1 METEMLV
8 LARQD
13 VEEKGFL
20 DLDLDPTLDLFSEIE
35 RLKKEKNAIL
45 LAHYY
50 QEPDI
55 QDVADY
61 IGDSLGLAQQA
72 EKTNADMIVFAGV
85 HFMAE
90 TAKILNPT
98 KKVVIPDLKAGCSLS
113 DSCPPPLF
121 KKFKDEHPDHVVV
134 SYINCS
140 AGIKAL
146 SDVICTSSNAKVIVE
161 SFPKDQKI
169 IFAPDK
175 NLGAYI
181 NKVTGRNMLLW
192 NGACM
197 VHEIFSLEKITK
209 LKVRHPNAKVI
220 AHPECEDP
228 VLRIADFIGSTTG
241 LLKYT
246 QKDDAKEFIV
256 VTETGIIHQ
265 MQKVNP
271 TKTFIPAPPDNNC
284 ACNDC
289 PHMKRNTLEKLYL
302 CMEYEVPDIT
312 MEEELRLA
320 AKKPIERMLN
330 TLIQNN
336 CSKVLAD
343 IKDMKIIAMEDQQ
356 WLNEE
361 FLPRATTFGFKAIA
375 IVKPDYY
382 FNQVAVETISYKVDK
397 EKLTINFFDNIDDA
411 KAWLAKM
418 G

>member
-1 METEMLV
+1 MNSTTIDQAMT
-8 LARQD
+8 D
-13 VEEKGFL
+13 VENKGFL
-20 DLDLDPTLDLFSEIE
+20 DLELDPEMDLFAAIE
-35 RLKKEKNAIL
+35 RLKKQKNAVI

-72 EKTNADMIVFAGV
+72 EKTTADMIVFAGV

-90 TAKILNPT
+90 TAKILNPG

-121 KKFKDEHPDHVVV
+121 RKFREQHPDHVVI

-146 SDVICTSSNAKVIVE
+146 SDVIVTSSNAKIIVE

-197 VHEIFSLEKITK
+197 VHEIFSMEKITR

-220 AHPECEDP
+220 AHPECEEP
-228 VLRIADFIGSTTG
+228 VLRLADYIGSTTG
-241 LLKYT
+241 LLKFT
-246 QKDDAKEFIV
+246 QTDPSQEYIV
-256 VTETGIIHQ
+256 ATETGILHQ
-265 MQKVNP
+265 MMKASP
-271 TKTFIPAPPDNNC
+271 GKTFIPAPPENNC

-289 PHMKRNTLEKLYL
+289 PHMKRNTLEKIYL
-302 CMEYEVPDIT
+302 CMEYEVPDIR
-312 MEEELRLA
+312 MDEALRLA
-320 AKKPIERMLN
+320 AKKPIDRML
-330 TLIQNN
+330 
-336 CSKVLAD
+336 
-343 IKDMKIIAMEDQQ
+343 E
-356 WLNEE
+356 
-361 FLPRATTFGFKAIA
+361 
-375 IVKPDYY
+375 
-382 FNQVAVETISYKVDK
+382 ISRQAG
-397 EKLTINFFDNIDDA
+397 L
-411 KAWLAKM
+411 
-418 G
+418 

>member
-1 METEMLV
+1 MKNWERGWNIAPPIKQNTMQTETLENAKAHV
-8 LARQD
+8 DQN
-13 VEEKGFL
+13 GFL
-20 DLDLDPTLDLFSEIE
+20 DVELDPTLDLFAEIE
-35 RLKKEKNAIL
+35 RLKKEKNAVL

-72 EKTNADMIVFAGV
+72 EKTSADMIVFAGV

-121 KKFKDEHPDHVVV
+121 KKFKEQHPDHVVV

-146 SDVICTSSNAKVIVE
+146 SDVIVTSSNARVIVE

-181 NKVTGRNMLLW
+181 NKVTGRNMVLW

-197 VHEIFSLEKITK
+197 VHEIFSLEKITR
-209 LKVRHPNAKVI
+209 LKTRHPNAKFI
-220 AHPECEDP
+220 AHPECEEP
-228 VLRIADFIGSTTG
+228 VLRMADYIGSTTG
-241 LLKYT
+241 LLKFT
-246 QKDDAKEFIV
+246 QTDPSSEYIV
-256 VTETGIIHQ
+256 ATETGILHQ
-265 MQKVNP
+265 MMKASP
-271 TKTFIPAPPDNNC
+271 HKTFIPAPPNNSC

-302 CMEYEVPDIT
+302 CMEYEMPEILMD
-312 MEEELRLA
+312 EELRVA
-320 AKKPIERMLN
+320 AKNPIDRML
-330 TLIQNN
+330 
-336 CSKVLAD
+336 
-343 IKDMKIIAMEDQQ
+343 E
-356 WLNEE
+356 
-361 FLPRATTFGFKAIA
+361 
-375 IVKPDYY
+375 
-382 FNQVAVETISYKVDK
+382 IS
-397 EKLTINFFDNIDDA
+397 A
-411 KAWLAKM
+411 KAGL
-418 G
+418 